1 MGWIQM
7 DGYKSSHEGFPKVS
21 LENNNIYDTYIQI
34 IAKNEG
40 G

>member
-21 LENNNIYDTYIQI
+21 LESNNIYDTYIQI